1 MKPIIHP
8 PDALVHHFLER
19 SAEVFPDREAAFF
32 KGQWRTFTQLE
43 GGANAMARRLLALGL
58 TKGDRVAILLMNSP
72 DYIISYYGTIK
83 AGGIAVPLNT
93 DLLAESLPW
102 ILERSGSRFLITSDA
117 FRDKLVSLRELLD
130 RMAGVFCFGAAD
142 AMQAA
147 PLDRLRCPVVDGA
160 EVLAAATPE
169 RPRVR
174 IIDDDPASIVFTSGS
189 TGTPRGVTLKHFN
202 IRTNTQSIVS
212 YLRLTEADRVMV
224 VLPFYY
230 IYGKSLLNTHFY
242 VGGSVVIDN
251 RFAYPNTVLQTM
263 RDTRCTGFSGVPSTF
278 AILLHRSAVRDYSF
292 PSLRYVTQA
301 GGAMAP
307 DLQQAVQKVF
317 HPAELFIMYGATE
330 ASARLS
336 YLEPRD
342 LPRKWGS
349 IGKAIPNVE
358 LYVADEEGRELPQGQ
373 VGELVARGSNMMVG
387 YWNDPEATAEVLH
400 HGVYF
405 TSDLGRMDEEGF
417 LYVVG
422 RKKEMIK
429 RGAHRI
435 SAKEIEE
442 RVLRCPGVVE
452 AAIFGIPDDILGEA
466 IVCCVGTDGTTPLDE
481 AAVLEYCKTH
491 LDPFKVPS
499 HIRVLQE
506 LPKKDSQKIDKSRL
520 REQFLAQHPPVTS

>member
-1 MKPIIHP
+1 MNRIVHP

-19 SAEVFPDREAAFF
+19 SADAFPDRDAAFHR
-32 KGQWRTFTQLE
+32 GQWHTFRELE
-43 GGANAMARRLLALGL
+43 CESNAMAFRLRALGL
-58 TKGDRVAILLMNSP
+58 AKGDRVALLLNNSRE
-72 DYIISYYGTIK
+72 YIISYYGALK

-93 DLLAESLPW
+93 DLKAESLPW
-102 ILERSGSRFLITSDA
+102 ILGCSGSRFLVTSDG
-117 FRDKLVSLRELLD
+117 FHDKLGALREALGG
-130 RMAGVFCFGAAD
+130 MAGIVFFGSPEII
-142 AMQAA
+142 QS
-147 PLDRLRCPVVDGA
+147 PPFSQLGCPVVDGA
-160 EVLAAATPE
+160 GILAAATEE

-174 IIDDDPASIVFTSGS
+174 IIDDDVASIVFTSGS
-189 TGTPRGVTLKHFN
+189 TGKPRGVTLKHFN

-212 YLRLTEADRVMV
+212 YLHLTEADRVMV

-251 RFAYPNTVLQTM
+251 RFAYPNTVLKTM
-263 RDTRCTGFSGVPSTF
+263 LETGCTGFSGVPSTF
-278 AILLHRSAVRDYSF
+278 AILLHRSAVRDFQF
-292 PSLRYVTQA
+292 PSLRYLTQA

-307 DLQQAVQKVF
+307 DLQQAVRQVF
-317 HPAELFIMYGATE
+317 QPAELYIMYGATE

-336 YLEPRD
+336 YLDPAD

-373 VGELVARGSNMMVG
+373 VGELVARGSNLMGG

-442 RVLRCPGVVE
+442 RVLQCPGVVE
-452 AAIFGIPDDILGEA
+452 AAIFGIPDAILGEA
-466 IVCCVGTDGTTPLDE
+466 IVCCLSTDGGSPLDE
-481 AAVLEYCKTH
+481 AAVLEYCKLN
-491 LDPFKVPS
+491 LDPFKLPS
-499 HIRVLQE
+499 HIWLLPE
-506 LPKKDSQKIDKSRL
+506 LPKKDSHKIDKGRL
-520 REQFLAQHPPVTS
+520 REEFLNRHAMPQP